1 MDRKQFIIGFII
13 LVIGFIGYRFGVA
26 INIAQNLLVA
36 NLVLNYAP
44 TDNLDLL
51 GILLE
56 FGGGIVMLL
65 GVVISVAA
73 LSKEKLVIQKPEVQT
88 QKEAKVEIIKCKF
101 CSAEMGDNTFC
112 PNCGRS
118 QE

>member
-1 MDRKQFIIGFII
+1 MNKKQFIIGFTI

-44 TDNLDLL
+44 TDDLELL

-56 FGGGIVMLL
+56 FGGGIIMLF
-65 GVVISVAA
+65 GVVISVAS
-73 LSKEKLVIQKPEVQT
+73 LSKEKVVIQKPNKQT
-88 QKEAKVEIIKCKF
+88 QKVETEVLRCKF
-101 CSAEMGDNTFC
+101 CSAEMGDNMFC

>member
-1 MDRKQFIIGFII
+1 LDRKQFIIGFII

-44 TDNLDLL
+44 TDDLDLL

-56 FGGGIVMLL
+56 FGGGIIMLL

-73 LSKEKLVIQKPEVQT
+73 LSKEKLVVQKPGEQT
-88 QKEAKVEIIKCKF
+88 QKKVEGEAIRCKF
-101 CSAEMGDNTFC
+101 CSGEMGDNTFC

-118 QE
+118 QK